1 MYLKRIITLIAVT
14 LFVQPSFSQ
23 HIRKLSKQDLSSMYS
38 EFSFTS
44 FQSSVYHKNDS
55 VSTVYLGVKPDD
67 FSFLPDTLNGPLTAR
82 IGVFYELFNDWD
94 AKLPYDT
101 GSIMV
106 TDTSSIGKSLEMII
120 NLDVE
125 ITYPS
130 EQILIVTLI
139 DKNKDDKR
147 VSKIIPIDKM
157 NKYGR
162 QNFHLTDDS
171 GFSLFGNALGNNDQ
185 FRFEYPDTSIRQVF
199 IRYYNKSFSL
209 AKPPFVLEKEET
221 YQFEPDSF
229 FTINLTKGNSPLLEL
244 PYDGIYHFQVDLNK
258 PDGFTLFHFTEG
270 FPAVTTPAQALEP
283 LRYLSTQKEY
293 DRLIEYDDYKVAVD
307 SFWLVRASKKPER
320 AKNMIKK
327 YYSRVET
334 ANIEFSSFHEGWKTD
349 RGLIYIIYGPP
360 TEVYRK
366 EKEEEWIY
374 GERNNPMSIHFFFS
388 KAENPFSDNDYRLQ
402 RSASYKTS
410 WFIAIENWRR

>member
-147 VSKIIPIDKM
+147 VSKIIPIDKIVSPI
-157 NKYGR
+157 NI
-162 QNFHLTDDS
+162 
-171 GFSLFGNALGNNDQ
+171 
-185 FRFEYPDTSIRQVF
+185 RFLAF
-199 IRYYNKSFSL
+199 I
-209 AKPPFVLEKEET
+209 
-221 YQFEPDSF
+221 
-229 FTINLTKGNSPLLEL
+229 
-244 PYDGIYHFQVDLNK
+244 HF
-258 PDGFTLFHFTEG
+258 
-270 FPAVTTPAQALEP
+270 
-283 LRYLSTQKEY
+283 
-293 DRLIEYDDYKVAVD
+293 
-307 SFWLVRASKKPER
+307 
-320 AKNMIKK
+320 
-327 YYSRVET
+327 
-334 ANIEFSSFHEGWKTD
+334 
-349 RGLIYIIYGPP
+349 
-360 TEVYRK
+360 K
-366 EKEEEWIY
+366 EKFIEDNFYDIFFCIISHLSFLLSLLCFNLCDGDDNILCILAMLVMY
-374 GERNNPMSIHFFFS
+374 FYDTKYIKTMISIIIS
-388 KAENPFSDNDYRLQ
+388 
-402 RSASYKTS
+402 
-410 WFIAIENWRR
+410 